1 MNYEAILKQWIEKAF
16 LLNKEIFVTLPNG
29 KKEKGIFTSI
39 DGEGGLILK
48 TRDNDK
54 IFYAAEIFEDL

>member
-1 MNYEAILKQWIEKAF
+1 MNYKAILEQWSEKAF
-16 LLNKEIFVTLPNG
+16 LLNKEISIKLPNG

-48 TRDNDK
+48 TKDDVK
-54 IFYAAEIFEDL
+54 IFYAAEIFEGL